1 MKKYIA
7 KKPDEKGIVHFTEEE
22 NNTWHRLIKRQ
33 KKGIQNRACDEFIE
47 GLAILDMPSD
57 RIPQCHEMT
66 QKLKKATGWAV
77 EPVAE
82 IIPLD
87 TFFDLLANKKFPAAT
102 FIRRPEDLDYLQEHD
117 IFHEYFGHCP
127 MLTHSHYA
135 DFMEWYG
142 KMAKQADRKIQSLLG
157 RLFWFTI
164 EFGLINTLQGIR
176 IYGGGILSSYEET
189 IYALES

>member
-22 NNTWHRLIKRQ
+22 NNTWHRLIERQ
-33 KKGIQNRACDEFIE
+33 KKVIQNRACDEFIE

-87 TFFDLLANKKFPAAT
+87 TFFDLLANKKS
-102 FIRRPEDLDYLQEHD
+102 I
-117 IFHEYFGHCP
+117 
-127 MLTHSHYA
+127 
-135 DFMEWYG
+135 
-142 KMAKQADRKIQSLLG
+142 
-157 RLFWFTI
+157 
-164 EFGLINTLQGIR
+164 
-176 IYGGGILSSYEET
+176 
-189 IYALES
+189 